1 MPAVFSADTIVA
13 QSTAIGRSAIA
24 VVRLSGSGAHEIA
37 LRHVDPF
44 PTEARRAE
52 LVTFRGADGEVV
64 DHVLITRFDAP
75 HSYTGEDLVELSSHG
90 GLVGPAR
97 IVEQLLLSGARL
109 AEPGEFTRRA
119 VLNGKLDLLQAEA
132 VGDLIDARSRAMH
145 RAAIHQL
152 DRGLTRRVEALREAI
167 LDVEALLAYDIDFPE
182 EDDGPIPRE
191 RILAAAIDVLSRID
205 QLLSTAP
212 TGELLRE
219 GAMVVIAGPPN
230 VGKSSLFNAL
240 LGRARAIVTEIPGT
254 TRDAIEAV
262 IEGARWPIRLIDT
275 AGLRRTVDPV
285 ERLGVELS
293 ERHVLAADVVLA
305 CGDDA
310 NAMGAAVSAV
320 AALGSPGTVLP
331 VRTKADLANGDRELS
346 KVAELQ
352 PAATVSAETGAGI
365 RELLSLVEF
374 AVGERVH
381 APEPDAPVL
390 THARHRHALE
400 TARSEVAAFIEA
412 WKANELPATVA
423 ATHLRSAA
431 TVLAEL
437 IGSVDVEAVLERV
450 FAKFCVGK

>member
-1 MPAVFSADTIVA
+1 MLAALSSDTIVA
-13 QSTAIGRSAIA
+13 QSTAVGRSAIA
-24 VVRLSGSGAHEIA
+24 VVRLSGTRAHDIA
-37 LRHVDPF
+37 RRHIEAF
-44 PTEARRAE
+44 PSDARRAE
-52 LVTFRGADGEVV
+52 LVVFRDVENEVV
-64 DHVLITRFDAP
+64 DHLVITRFDAP

-97 IVEQLLLSGARL
+97 IVEQLVLSGARP
-109 AEPGEFTRRA
+109 AEAGEFTRRA

-167 LDVEALLAYDIDFPE
+167 LEVEALLAYDIDFPE

-191 RILAAAIDVLSRID
+191 RIRTAAADVLARID
-205 QLLSTAP
+205 QLLATAP
-212 TGELLRE
+212 IGELLRE

-240 LGRARAIVTEIPGT
+240 IGRARAIVTDVPGT

-275 AGLRRTVDPV
+275 AGLRPTSDPV

-305 CGDDA
+305 CGDNPDA
-310 NAMGAAVSAV
+310 MSAAV
-320 AALGSPGTVLP
+320 AAIEALGGPSTVLP
-331 VRTKADLANGDRELS
+331 VRTKADLSNGDMSNGAGRREV
-346 KVAELQ
+346 VA
-352 PAATVSAETGAGI
+352 VSAESGAGI
-365 RELLSLVEF
+365 RELLSIVE
-374 AVGERVH
+374 AVVAERVH
-381 APEPDAPVL
+381 APEPDTPVL
-390 THARHRHALE
+390 THARHRHALKK
-400 TARSEVAAFIEA
+400 AREEIAAFVDA
-412 WKANELPATVA
+412 WTVNELPATVA

-437 IGSVDVEAVLERV
+437 IGSVDVDAVLERV

>member
-1 MPAVFSADTIVA
+1 VL
-13 QSTAIGRSAIA
+13 Q
-24 VVRLSGSGAHEIA
+24 
-37 LRHVDPF
+37 HVDPF
-44 PTEARRAE
+44 PTETRRAE
-52 LVTFRGADGEVV
+52 LVTFRGVDGEVV
-64 DHVLITRFDAP
+64 DHLLVTRFDAP

-97 IVEQLLLSGARL
+97 IVEQLVLSGARP

-167 LDVEALLAYDIDFPE
+167 LEVEALLAYDIDFPE

-212 TGELLRE
+212 TGELLRA

-275 AGLRRTVDPV
+275 AGLRPTVDPV

-310 NAMGAAVSAV
+310 VAMGAAVSAV
-320 AALGSPGTVLP
+320 AALRSPGTVLP

-346 KVAELQ
+346 NVAEPQ

-374 AVGERVH
+374 AVSERVH

>member
-1 MPAVFSADTIVA
+1 MLAALSGDTIVA

-24 VVRLSGSGAHEIA
+24 VVRLSGARAHDIA
-37 LRHVDPF
+37 RRHVDPF
-44 PTEARRAE
+44 PSEPRRAE
-52 LVTFRGADGEVV
+52 LVTFRDLEAEIV
-64 DHVLITRFDAP
+64 DHLLITRFDAP
-75 HSYTGEDLVELSSHG
+75 HSYTGEDLVEFSSHG

-97 IVEQLLLSGARL
+97 IVEQLVLSGARP

-132 VGDLIDARSRAMH
+132 VGDLIDARSRALH

-191 RILAAAIDVLSRID
+191 RIRAAAVDVLARID
-205 QLLSTAP
+205 QLLATAP

-275 AGLRRTVDPV
+275 AGLRRTSDPV

-305 CGDDA
+305 CGDDRDA
-310 NAMGAAVSAV
+310 LDAAVSA
-320 AALGSPGTVLP
+320 AIALAGPGTVLP
-331 VRTKADLANGDRELS
+331 VRTKADLANGERDS
-346 KVAELQ
+346 SGIAELQ
-352 PAATVSAETGAGI
+352 PAASVSAETGQGI
-365 RELLSLVEF
+365 RELLALVEL
-374 AVGERVH
+374 AVAERVH

-400 TARSEVAAFIEA
+400 TAREEVTVFIDA
-412 WKANELPATVA
+412 WTAQELPATVA

-431 TVLAEL
+431 AVLAEL

>member
-24 VVRLSGSGAHEIA
+24 VVRLSGSRAHDIA
-37 LRHVDPF
+37 LRHIDPF

-52 LVTFRGADGEVV
+52 LVTFRGTDGEVV
-64 DHVLITRFDAP
+64 DHLLITRFDAP

-97 IVEQLLLSGARL
+97 IVEQLVLSGARP

-167 LDVEALLAYDIDFPE
+167 LEVEALLAYDIDFPE
-182 EDDGPIPRE
+182 EDDGPIPRA
-191 RILAAAIDVLSRID
+191 RILTAAVEVLSRID

-275 AGLRRTVDPV
+275 AGLRRTADPV

-310 NAMGAAVSAV
+310 DAMGAAVAAV
-320 AALGSPGTVLP
+320 TALGSPGTVLP

-346 KVAELQ
+346 NAELR
-352 PAATVSAETGAGI
+352 PAAAVSAETGEGI

-374 AVGERVH
+374 AVSERVH

-400 TARSEVAAFIEA
+400 TARSEVSDFIEA
-412 WKANELPATVA
+412 WKTNELPATVA

-437 IGSVDVEAVLERV
+437 IGSVDVETVLERV

>member
-24 VVRLSGSGAHEIA
+24 VVRLSGTRAHDIA
-37 LRHVDPF
+37 RRHVDPF
-44 PTEARRAE
+44 PSEARRAE
-52 LVTFRGADGEVV
+52 LVAFRDAAGEVV

-75 HSYTGEDLVELSSHG
+75 HSYTGENLVELSSHG

-97 IVEQLLLSGARL
+97 IVEQLVLSGARP

-167 LDVEALLAYDIDFPE
+167 LEVEALLAYDIDFPE

-191 RILAAAIDVLSRID
+191 RIRAAALDALARID
-205 QLLSTAP
+205 QLLATAP
-212 TGELLRE
+212 TGALLRD

-240 LGRARAIVTEIPGT
+240 LGRARAIVTDIPGT

-262 IEGARWPIRLIDT
+262 IEGARWPIRLVDT
-275 AGLRRTVDPV
+275 AGLRRTTDQV

-305 CGDDA
+305 CGDDQET
-310 NAMGAAVSAV
+310 MGVAVSAIT
-320 AALGSPGTVLP
+320 ALGSPGAVLS

-346 KVAELQ
+346 NATDLR
-352 PAATVSAETGAGI
+352 PAATVSAETGEGI
-365 RELLSLVEF
+365 RELLSLVEL
-374 AVGERVH
+374 AVAERVH
-381 APEPDAPVL
+381 APEPDVPVL

-400 TARSEVAAFIEA
+400 TAREEVSAFIDA
-412 WKANELPATVA
+412 WTARELPATVA

-431 TVLAEL
+431 AVLAEL